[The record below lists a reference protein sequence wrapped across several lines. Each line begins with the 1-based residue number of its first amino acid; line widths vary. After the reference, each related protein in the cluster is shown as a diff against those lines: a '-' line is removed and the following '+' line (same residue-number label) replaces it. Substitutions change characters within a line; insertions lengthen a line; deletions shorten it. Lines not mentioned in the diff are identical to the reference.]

1 MKGKNL
7 AKLLGGLIL
16 LGIVVLVAFYW
27 LNNRSDDSVFSKDG
41 ETNTE
46 AQKILSKDLDRNYPA
61 SVREVVRLYA
71 RITKCWYSERISEGE
86 FSELAKM
93 QHGLFDEEL
102 AEENPLIGFTERL
115 KNEVIAA
122 GEEKKTISSYQVQKE
137 SSVKKWK
144 TEEDS
149 FASIVVCFVTKINKK
164 GFEYTYEEFLLRED
178 EKGQWKIVGWQK
190 TEPIEIE
197 D

>member
-7 AKLLGGLIL
+7 AKLAGGLIL
-16 LGIVVLVAFYW
+16 LGIAVLVVFYW
-27 LNNRSDDSVFSKDG
+27 LNNRPDDSIFSKDG
-41 ETNTE
+41 EVNTE
-46 AQKILSKDLDRNYPA
+46 AQKILEKDLDRNYPA
-61 SVREVVRLYA
+61 SVREVVRLYS
-71 RITKCWYSERISEGE
+71 RITKCWYNEKISEE
-86 FSELAKM
+86 ELSDLANM
-93 QHGLFDEEL
+93 QRSLFDEEL
-102 AEENPLIGFTERL
+102 LEENPLLEFTERL
-115 KNEVIAA
+115 KKEVTSAK
-122 GEEKKTISSYQVQKE
+122 EEQRTMSSYRVQKE

-149 FASIVVCFVTKINKK
+149 FASIIACFVTKINKK
-164 GFEYTYEEFLLRED
+164 GYEYTYEEFLLRED